1 MTVIPSDSHFEIM
14 LSKSR
19 MFVDARYIAGV
30 MLCSCAIAVTVFI
43 GDGWLLPVANQL
55 SSSGAQ
61 KSSSSCVM
69 MACVSVITTLSMMVN
84 ATPWLFRC
92 SINLLLGVVFFGVG
106 SSKFI
111 DVNTGASGNV
121 ATSS

>member
-1 MTVIPSDSHFEIM
+1 MTVIPSDFHFEIM

-19 MFVDARYIAGV
+19 MFVDAKYIAGV
-30 MLCSCAIAVTVFI
+30 MLRSWAIAVTVFI
-43 GDGWLLPVANQL
+43 GDGWLFPVANQL

-69 MACVSVITTLSMMVN
+69 IACVSVITTLSMTVN
-84 ATPWLFRC
+84 ATSWLFRC
-92 SINLLLGVVFFGVG
+92 SINWLLGVVWDDKG

-111 DVNTGASGNV
+111 DVNTGASGK
-121 ATSS
+121 AAGSS